1 MCNLNL
7 FKVVFSHEISLQE
20 EGGTSLARLDL
31 KPRKTTYKEL
41 GMPVM
46 QCLSCRTTVGNT
58 SVSTFLPYSML
69 KSSAVD
75 RKWACSLN
83 HIWKSDQW
91 RLGFDSPCCLGHQA
105 HNRDLTHFFKWLHCV
120 SFWFIMCISEFS
132 YVITYCGQNSIS

>member
-7 FKVVFSHEISLQE
+7 FKVVFSHEIILQE

-46 QCLSCRTTVGNT
+46 QYLSCRTTVGNT

-83 HIWKSDQW
+83 HIMK
-91 RLGFDSPCCLGHQA
+91 
-105 HNRDLTHFFKWLHCV
+105 
-120 SFWFIMCISEFS
+120 E
-132 YVITYCGQNSIS
+132 